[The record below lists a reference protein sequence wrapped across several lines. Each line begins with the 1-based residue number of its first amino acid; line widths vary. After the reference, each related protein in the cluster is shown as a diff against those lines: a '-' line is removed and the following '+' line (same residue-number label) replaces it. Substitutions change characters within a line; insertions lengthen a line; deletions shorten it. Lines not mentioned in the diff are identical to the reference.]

1 MMSYDIFKLK
11 CHNNQ
16 LLYEMRKIDIPNQ
29 SRENFIHISMKYV
42 LEKEIIFLALYSTL
56 SFQKFFSFHRFK
68 SIRL

>member
-11 CHNNQ
+11 WHNNQ

-56 SFQKFFSFHRFK
+56 
-68 SIRL
+68 